1 MPTFFKEMTNPE
13 LLAGVEN
20 DDSVLQAINR
30 ANVESVPFWKQD
42 LGFKL
47 IKMNE
52 INFMNWNNTKT
63 FKAVDEYL
71 KVKPPKDSVT
81 NYRRI

>member
-1 MPTFFKEMTNPE
+1 
-13 LLAGVEN
+13 
-20 DDSVLQAINR
+20 
-30 ANVESVPFWKQD
+30 
-42 LGFKL
+42 
-47 IKMNE
+47 MNE

-71 KVKPPKDSVT
+71 KVKPPKDSET

>member
-1 MPTFFKEMTNPE
+1 MPNFFREMTNPE
-13 LLAGVEN
+13 LLKAAAD
-20 DDSVLQAINR
+20 DDSVLQALNR

-63 FKAVDEYL
+63 LKAVDQYL
-71 KVKPPKDSVT
+71 
-81 NYRRI
+81 

>member
-1 MPTFFKEMTNPE
+1 MPNFFREMTNPE
-13 LLAGVEN
+13 LLEAAAD
-20 DDSVLQAINR
+20 DDSVLQALNR

-63 FKAVDEYL
+63 LKAVDQYL
-71 KVKPPKDSVT
+71 
-81 NYRRI
+81 